1 MHDSLLCDMQA
12 LELALIYISVTLFVC
27 YFAGIIIVRNGLKH
41 LTEAVVPI
49 TEHQIKIS
57 LIISFRNEEKNL
69 INLLQ
74 SIAKLKYEN
83 HNYEVILVDDHSTDN
98 SVDIINTWLKNTGN
112 RQVRLLESASMCIG
126 KKANLKRAMKHSQFE
141 IIATTDADCIIP
153 TDWLQSISNQFIS
166 DAIQMI
172 CLPVKIKS
180 DSSLVSRFEQLDFL
194 FLNSVTA
201 AFNYMNLPVM
211 CNGAALAIRKS
222 AFEKY
227 LFSTFYMEN
236 IASGDDMFLL
246 NFIDNAY
253 GSSAIQFA
261 NTFSSGIVV
270 TQSNRSFSSYFE
282 QRVRWIRKTSQLKA
296 PVLAALSSF
305 IAIINL
311 LSIALLIASFLLSNT
326 FAVVALACFTLKFL
340 AEHSLYKE
348 ARKSYQINE
357 PINFFMLCFLMYP
370 FVTTII
376 ISRSAVTREFNWKG
390 RKYLK

>member
-1 MHDSLLCDMQA
+1 MQA
-12 LELALIYISVTLFVC
+12 SELALIYISVTFFVC
-27 YFAGIIIVRNGLKH
+27 YFSGIIIVRNGLKQFINATIP
-41 LTEAVVPI
+41 LA
-49 TEHQIKIS
+49 EHQIKIS

-74 SIAKLKYEN
+74 SIANLKYEN

-112 RQVRLLESASMCIG
+112 RQVMLLESASMCIG
-126 KKANLKRAMKHSQFE
+126 KKANLKRAMEHSQFE

-172 CLPVKIKS
+172 CLPIKIKS

-201 AFNYMNLPVM
+201 SFNYMNLPIM
-211 CNGAALAIRKS
+211 CNGAALAIRKC

-227 LFSTFYMEN
+227 LSSTFYMEN

-246 NFIDNAY
+246 NFIDNTY
-253 GSSAIQFA
+253 GSSAIRFA

-282 QRVRWIRKTSQLKA
+282 QRVRWIRKTGQLKIPA
-296 PVLAALSSF
+296 LTALSSF
-305 IAIINL
+305 IATINL
-311 LSIALLIASFLLSNT
+311 LSIALLIASFLLSD
-326 FAVVALACFTLKFL
+326 AAAIAALACFTLKFL
-340 AEHSLYKE
+340 AEYSLYAT

-357 PINFFMLCFLMYP
+357 SIVFFLLCFLMYP
-370 FVTTII
+370 FVTAII
-376 ISRSAVTREFNWKG
+376 ILISAVTGEFNWKG